1 MFPQWVVRLFIFFII
16 SFKEKENLTLKF
28 IVIVCSFMDQ
38 DFCIISMKSL
48 PNSSL

>member
-1 MFPQWVVRLFIFFII
+1 MFPQWVVCLFIFFI
-16 SFKEKENLTLKF
+16 SFKEKENLNLKF

-38 DFCIISMKSL
+38 DFCIVSMKSL